1 MATKPKDISHAVF
14 NNNPGNIKYS
24 VNGKKV
30 DYLKTLDRL
39 GIKYSKGSKAKD
51 GGYFI
56 KF

>member
-51 GGYFI
+51 GG
-56 KF
+56 